1 MTTLQATHNRTLCL
15 RPGRKARLELYA
27 AALRRFGPVPP
38 LVEWDTNLPALEVLL
53 DEARHAESWP
63 MYSDMSMLLELQ
75 MRLRRAILG
84 GDSGE
89 IVAAIMGDGLDP
101 AARVGIYRHHAFA
114 TLGDALQSTFPVVCR
129 LVDKRFFAYA
139 AHEYLREHPPH
150 ARCLAEY
157 GADFADF
164 LANFTPCEQLPYL
177 ADVARFEWG
186 LNIAAKVRE
195 ETALQAEA
203 LAAIPPR
210 EAAYVAL
217 RLQPSLTYLAS
228 PWPIDTIWQANQED
242 EVPSIDLSS
251 GGTSLQIR
259 RAGEAVAWGRLD
271 PGTFGF
277 RTALADGLVL
287 AAAMSAATL
296 KDPTFD
302 LTQSLRQVF
311 AEGLAVGFVISPAQ
325 ENRQ

>member
-1 MTTLQATHNRTLCL
+1 MC
-15 RPGRKARLELYA
+15 
-27 AALRRFGPVPP
+27 
-38 LVEWDTNLPALEVLL
+38 
-53 DEARHAESWP
+53 
-63 MYSDMSMLLELQ
+63 SDVSMLLELQ

-89 IVAAIMGDGLDP
+89 IVAAIQGDGLDP

-114 TLGDALQSTFPVVCR
+114 TLGDALQSTFPVLCR

-177 ADVARFEWG
+177 ADIARFEWA
-186 LNIAAKVRE
+186 LNIAATVRE
-195 ETALQAEA
+195 VTALQAEA
-203 LAAIPPR
+203 LAAIPPG

-228 PWPIDTIWQANQED
+228 PWPIDAIWQANQEN
-242 EVPSIDLSS
+242 EVPPIDLAR

-259 RAGEAVAWGRLD
+259 RAGEAVAWRRLD
-271 PGTFGF
+271 PGTFEF

-287 AAAMSAATL
+287 AAAMAAATL
-296 KDPTFD
+296 KDPAFD
-302 LTQSLRQVF
+302 LTAAFQHVF
-311 AEGLAVGFVISPAQ
+311 NDGLAVAFFVSPEQ
-325 ENRQ
+325 ETPR